1 MRKDA
6 AVRRQRIIEL
16 AADGLGPKAIAA
28 QLGVTDRTVREH
40 LNDPAT
46 VAALRGIQ
54 GERLRAITRRALAT
68 AATALEVLEAVA
80 LRGGAEGA
88 RVMAA
93 RAILD
98 HTHKLLEAQDL
109 AERIAALEERLG
121 DAKPITGAGAR
132 RWAG

>member
-28 QLGVTDRTVREH
+28 QLDVTDRTVREH
-40 LNDPAT
+40 LNAPAT
-46 VAALRGIQ
+46 VAELRAIQ

-80 LRGGAEGA
+80 RRGAAEGA

-98 HTHKLLEAQDL
+98 HTLKLIEVQDL
-109 AERIAALEERLG
+109 AERIEALEERLG
-121 DAKPITGAGAR
+121 DDRPTTRKGVR
-132 RWAG
+132 QWAS

>member
-16 AADGLGPKAIAA
+16 AADGLGPKAIAG
-28 QLGVTDRTVREH
+28 QLDVTDRTVREH

-46 VAALRGIQ
+46 VAALRAIQ

-68 AATALEVLEAVA
+68 AATALEVLEVVA
-80 LRGGAEGA
+80 LRGNAEGA

-98 HTHKLLEAQDL
+98 HTHKLLEAHDL
-109 AERIAALEERLG
+109 AERITALEARLG
-121 DAKPITGAGAR
+121 DAEPIAGRGAR